1 MRIGITGHQRLAD
14 PDNWHWVGNEVDLLL
29 SRISSPL
36 FGISCLAIGA
46 DQLFARAILRHRGT
60 LEVIIPFAGY
70 ELTFAEGAQREEFER
85 LVKLAR
91 LVNVLE
97 KRGSQE
103 EAYLTAGQNLVDRSE
118 LVMAIWDGKPAQG
131 PGGTADIVNYAIGR
145 HQRIIHLNP
154 ILHETKELAT

>member
-14 PDNWHWVGNEVDLLL
+14 PDNWHWVSNEVNLLL

-46 DQLFARAILRHRGT
+46 DQLFARAVVRQRGT

-70 ELTFAEGAQREEFER
+70 ELTFAEGSQREEFKS

-91 LVNVLE
+91 LVDVLE
-97 KRGSQE
+97 RRGSQE
-103 EAYLTAGQNLVDRSE
+103 EAYLAAGQTLVDRSE
-118 LVMAIWDGKPAQG
+118 LVIAIWDGKPSQG
-131 PGGTADIVNYAIGR
+131 LGGTADVVNYAIGQ
-145 HQRIIHLNP
+145 HQRVIQLNP
-154 ILHETKELAT
+154 ILLETKELAT